1 MVRKV
6 VEAARR
12 ALTSKGGRH
21 PWLPLVLP
29 PFMLA
34 VFLLAAQ
41 TPLGQQQEELS
52 MDLRFRVRAPGDPAA
67 HPSLVMVGI
76 DEKGLRQWGQWPWSR
91 EVHAQLLTLLTQ
103 RAPAVVAFD
112 LLFTEPSHEAS
123 VDEQFGNAMVQH
135 PGAITGAD
143 AQEALD
149 VDKPHDAEWI
159 GNTQA
164 LSRVTGDISRLIGH
178 GRGLLPVPV
187 IAESSFTGFVN
198 APPDS
203 QGMRRKLPL
212 VVRCGSRVYP
222 SLVTQVLMQR
232 EQASANA
239 VQVLLG
245 QKLILEGARRRLEI
259 PIDDRGRLAINYRQ
273 PGTFLAVSY
282 FDLFAQLYRQQQG
295 ERWPEGF
302 PPVRDQVLL
311 IGQTASGLTDLGPT
325 PHAAVSPMV
334 LVHANAINNILRS
347 DYLKEVPWSWLALA
361 WLLVAWGTV
370 VPLRHAPVLLAVFL
384 PVAVIAGYA
393 GLAFGLFAW
402 QSVALPLFWPV
413 TAFAFTH
420 GAAVMERLAEER
432 RSKARIK
439 SLFGTYVAP
448 EAVDR
453 MIASGE
459 EPKLGGEE
467 VEITAF
473 FSDIEGFSSFSEQ
486 LEPKRLVALMNEY
499 LTEMNDI
506 LQDNG
511 GTLDKFI
518 GDAIVGMF
526 GAPLWFEGHAYQACL
541 ASVLMQRRQA
551 QLCKLWREESQWP
564 PAVFGMR
571 TRIGLNSGV
580 AVIGNIGS
588 RRRFNYTMMGD
599 TVNLA
604 ARTESAAKAYGVV
617 TMVTGETRRLAQ
629 AQSNDLVFRFL
640 DKIVVKGKTLPVE
653 TFELVETR
661 TGLSPEMT
669 SCLEIYEQGIER
681 YRARD
686 WAAAAHAF
694 ERSAAQEPERLRN
707 PVGPNP
713 SQVMLQ
719 RCREFQATPP
729 GDDWQGVY
737 VMKTK

>member
-1 MVRKV
+1 MAQRLVEV
-6 VEAARR
+6 VKR
-12 ALTSKGGRH
+12 ALTSKRGRH
-21 PWLPLVLP
+21 PWLPLVVP
-29 PFMLA
+29 PIMLA
-34 VFLLAAQ
+34 VFLLAAR

-52 MDLRFRVRAPGDPAA
+52 MDLRFRARAAGDPPA
-67 HPSLVMVGI
+67 HPSLAIVGI
-76 DEKGLRQWGQWPWSR
+76 DEQGLRQWGRWPWSR

-103 RAPAVVAFD
+103 RPPAVVAFD
-112 LLFTEPSHEAS
+112 LLFTEPSHESA
-123 VDEQFGNAMVQH
+123 VDQQFGDALVQH

-143 AQEALD
+143 AQEALE
-149 VDKPHDAEWI
+149 VETPHDAEWI

-164 LSRVTGDISRLIGH
+164 FSRVTGDISRLVGH
-178 GRGLLPVPV
+178 GRALLPIPV

-203 QGMRRKLPL
+203 RGMRRKLPL

-222 SLVTQVLMQR
+222 SLVTQILMQS
-232 EQASANA
+232 EHVGADA

-245 QKLILEGARRRLEI
+245 RKLILEGASRRLEI
-259 PIDDRGRLAINYRQ
+259 PIDDRGQLAINYRQ
-273 PGTFLAVSY
+273 PGSFLAVSY
-282 FDLFAQLYRQQQG
+282 FELFARLYQQQEG
-295 ERWPEGF
+295 EPWPAGF
-302 PPVRDQVLL
+302 PPVREQVLL
-311 IGQTASGLTDLGPT
+311 VGQTASGLTDLGPT

-334 LVHANAINNILRS
+334 LVHANAINNILQS
-347 DYLKEVPWSWLALA
+347 DYLKEVPSTWLAIA
-361 WLLVAWGTV
+361 WLVVAWGTV
-370 VPLRHAPVLLAVFL
+370 VPLRQAPVLLAVFV

-393 GLAFGLFAW
+393 GIAFGLFAW
-402 QSVALPLFWPV
+402 KSVALPLFWPV
-413 TAFAFTH
+413 TSFALTH
-420 GAAVMERLAEER
+420 GAAVAERLSAER
-432 RSKARIK
+432 RAKARIQ

-473 FSDIEGFSSFSEQ
+473 FSDIEGFSTFSEQ

-506 LQDNG
+506 LQDSG

-526 GAPLWFEGHAYQACL
+526 GAPLWFDGHAYQACL

-551 QLCKLWREESQWP
+551 QLCKLWREERQWP
-564 PAVFGMR
+564 PAVFEMR

-629 AQSNDLVFRFL
+629 AQRDDLVYRFL
-640 DKIVVKGKTLPVE
+640 DKIVVKGRTLPVE
-653 TFELVETR
+653 TFELVETQA
-661 TGLSPEMT
+661 GISAEMRI
-669 SCLEIYEQGIER
+669 CLEIYEQGLQR
-681 YRARD
+681 YWARD
-686 WAAAAHAF
+686 WAAGANIF
-694 ERSAAQEPERLRN
+694 EQSAAREPERLRN

-713 SQVMLQ
+713 SQLMLR

-729 GDDWQGVY
+729 GADWDGVSI
-737 VMKTK
+737 MKTK